1 VARVVR
7 RRWDGDPSGRTRRD
21 RQPRDYEAYVPDPLV
36 GRRIV
41 LDGKVAAGVA
51 DAETAL
57 ARFEAQAVARG
68 NTEALARLL
77 LRAESVASSRIDG
90 LEVGARRL
98 LRAEAARLLGQQGS
112 DIAAREVLAH
122 IDAMAAVVGGVD
134 HGTPIE
140 VADLI
145 EFHRRLLTGT
155 RRAAQAGRIRAG
167 PDWTGGGGHNPRSGA
182 VVPPPPELVAG
193 LLDDLCV
200 FCSGD
205 SLPAVAQA
213 AIAYA
218 QFGTIH
224 PFADGNGRT
233 GRALIHLILRRRGL
247 ALRVLP
253 PVSPILAT
261 WAPDYADGLTASRY
275 RGSANSRQAHQGIN
289 LWVGRFAGVCQRAA
303 ADAAVVGRRA
313 HEIETV
319 WRERLGRVRARSST
333 DLLIRVL
340 TGTPVV
346 TVNSAAELI
355 GRSFPQANNAIERL
369 VSAGIL
375 RQINAGRRNRA
386 FEAPEIIEAFSPPER
401 QPVGPGADPRAG
413 KPVRPVPYQA

>member
-1 VARVVR
+1 VARIIR

-41 LDGKVAAGVA
+41 LDGKVAADVT

-57 ARFEAQAVARG
+57 ARFEAQAVAHG

-77 LRAESVASSRIDG
+77 LRAESVASSRIEG

-98 LRAEAARLLGQQGS
+98 SRAEAARLLGQQGS
-112 DIAAREVLAH
+112 DITALEVLAN
-122 IDAMAAVVGGVD
+122 IDAMAAVISSID
-134 HGTPIE
+134 HGTPID
-140 VADLI
+140 VGHLI

-155 RRAAQAGRIRAG
+155 RRAAHAGRIRAG
-167 PDWTGGGGHNPRSGA
+167 RDWIGGSGHNPGPA
-182 VVPPPPELVAG
+182 AFVPPPPELAAG
-193 LLDDLCV
+193 LLDDLCA
-200 FCSGD
+200 FCSDD

-213 AIAYA
+213 AIAHA
-218 QFGTIH
+218 QFETIH

-261 WAPDYADGLTASRY
+261 WAQDYTGGLTASRY

-289 LWVGRFAGVCQRAA
+289 LWVARFAGVWQRAVT
-303 ADAAVVGRRA
+303 DAAIFERRA
-313 HEIETV
+313 HEIETA

-340 TGTPVV
+340 SGGPVV

-369 VSAGIL
+369 VNAGIL

-386 FEAPEIIEAFSPPER
+386 FEAPEIIDAFAPPER
-401 QPVGPGADPRAG
+401 QPVSPGGDSRTST
-413 KPVRPVPYQA
+413 PVRRVPYQA